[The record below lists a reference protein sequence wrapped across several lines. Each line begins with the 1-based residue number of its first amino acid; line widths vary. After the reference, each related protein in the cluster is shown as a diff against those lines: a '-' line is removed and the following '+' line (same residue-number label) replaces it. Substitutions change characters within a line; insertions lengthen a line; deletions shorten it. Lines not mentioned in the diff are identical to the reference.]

1 MTSAPDDDTVQRQT
15 FLHACLECTLFDIV
29 PASYFCLG
37 TRVSVSEAQT
47 SQQHPTPVHNTHV
60 AVKHA
65 LGISIIDLAIPAQ
78 LSPASPHIKPD
89 VSPIFFIPAAM
100 QIAAILWNPFIT
112 GELVYAC
119 GDLSLYSLLLPRK
132 GDTRHSSAEGVGAPR
147 GGFPQP
153 CPVVHA
159 LGNTHQMLSKHPV
172 ALAFVAHPR
181 RIYMASGSAIFFADV
196 RYFVCVCTLSFD
208 AAVLVIVRLHDQHLR
223 ACLHVHPALTS
234 EWCPYSKQTDTCCG
248 NASALLS

>member
-1 MTSAPDDDTVQRQT
+1 M
-15 FLHACLECTLFDIV
+15 ECTLFDIV

-37 TRVSVSEAQT
+37 TRVPVGT
-47 SQQHPTPVHNTHV
+47 SQQHPATVDYTQV

-78 LSPASPHIKPD
+78 VSRAAPHMKPD
-89 VSPIFFIPAAM
+89 VSPTFLIPAAM
-100 QIAAILWNPFIT
+100 QVAAILWNPFIA

-132 GDTRHSSAEGVGAPR
+132 GIAHHNGSLGASVSDR
-147 GGFPQP
+147 VVPQP
-153 CPVVHA
+153 RRVVRA
-159 LGNTHQMLSKHPV
+159 LAGTQQLLSKHPV

-196 RYFVCVCTLSFD
+196 RLWFECEHCRMMPQARPRTR
-208 AAVLVIVRLHDQHLR
+208 I
-223 ACLHVHPALTS
+223 HVHALMST
-234 EWCPYSKQTDTCCG
+234 QH
-248 NASALLS
+248 